1 MNADPPPVGDARAGA
16 PALDAPPIRTFHL
29 LSRYAEN
36 LNWLARYLERI
47 ENLSRV
53 LAVTETF
60 MRTSGDMRG
69 WRSIVQIN
77 ADEDRFDA
85 THASAEPQNVIDYYI
100 LDNDNPT
107 SIVRLLTHARENAR
121 TLRPLISTEMWAH
134 INVFYNKVRALRP
147 DDIAPARVGGV
158 CQMLRTE
165 CQTHAGIT
173 DGTLFRDQAW
183 SFYEIGKNLE
193 RADQITR
200 LVDIKYHTLL
210 PAGAPVGSP
219 VDVSQ
224 WNTVLRSASGYHAF
238 RRVTP
243 SSMSPATVAGFLLFS
258 RGFPRSLATCIGQLG
273 AQLTQLRT
281 AYELRSS
288 AAALERLDEIRA
300 VLSDQTIEQIIIRGL
315 HEFLDWMQSE
325 IAALQDDVADA
336 FWRDPPP
343 AGGDRPT
350 EDVATGDE

>member
-1 MNADPPPVGDARAGA
+1 MIGTIPFGDGHAALEM
-16 PALDAPPIRTFHL
+16 PATRTFHL

-47 ENLSRV
+47 ENLARV

-60 MRTSGDMRG
+60 MRTSGDKQG

-85 THASAEPQNVIDYYI
+85 MHESATPQNVIEFYM
-100 LDNDNPT
+100 LDTENPN
-107 SIVRLLTHARENAR
+107 SIVRLITYARENAR
-121 TLRPLISTEMWAH
+121 TLRPLISTEMWSH
-134 INVFYNKVRALRP
+134 INVFYNKVRSLQA
-147 DDIAPARVGGV
+147 DDIAPTRVGGV

-173 DGTLFRDQAW
+173 EGTFFRDQGW
-183 SFYEIGKNLE
+183 CFYEIGKHIE

-210 PAGAPVGSP
+210 PVGAPVGSP

-224 WNTVLRSASGYHAF
+224 WNTVLRSAAGYHAF

-243 SSMSPATVAGFLLFS
+243 SSMSPASVAGFLLLS
-258 RGFPRSLATCIGQLG
+258 RGFPRSLATCVGQLTW
-273 AQLTQLRT
+273 QLTQLRT
-281 AYELRSS
+281 AYELRAS
-288 AAALERLDEIRA
+288 AAGLERLDDIRA
-300 VLSDQTIEQIIIRGL
+300 VLNDQTIEQIIIRGL
-315 HEFLDWMQSE
+315 HEFLDWMQVA
-325 IAALQDDVADA
+325 IAGLQDDIARA
-336 FWRDPPP
+336 FWRETP
-343 AGGDRPT
+343 AVTDGG
-350 EDVATGDE
+350 TGAGE